1 LNKISNQKLK
11 QIIVFDDDDI
21 SHVAKVMENG
31 KLGVALV
38 CEKDSNV
45 LIGIVTDGDLRRYF
59 MAALNSDVKF
69 QDIYKKNPIVAN
81 KNRTKNNLLDIIS
94 NNKIKHLPVV
104 DDLGIP
110 VELIIIND
118 NSIYNKIEATA
129 VILVGGL
136 GTRLRPL
143 TDDIPKPMLNIGT
156 KPILEMIIEN
166 LRKHNILDVVLS
178 THYKEN
184 AIREYFKTG
193 EKFDMQIKYYYE
205 KTPMGTAGCL
215 KYIENLTENFILLNG
230 DILTNIDH
238 QSMLNYHLEN
248 DADITIASKKYTHT
262 LPFGEIIP
270 NKNDNLVSS
279 ITEKPSTDH
288 IINAG
293 VFIIKKEMSNL
304 IPSGIKFDSTDLINS
319 AIEKGFKVQLYNID
333 GYWIDIGTH
342 QNYHKAVNDSKEGNL
357 DL

>member
-1 LNKISNQKLK
+1 LNKISNEKLK

-21 SHVAKVMENG
+21 SHVAKVMEEG
-31 KLGVALV
+31 EIGVALV
-38 CEKDSNV
+38 CDKNSNV

-59 MAALNSDVKF
+59 ITPMNADVKF
-69 QDIYKKNPIVAN
+69 QDIYKKKPVVAN
-81 KNRTKNNLLDIIS
+81 KNKTKKQFLDIITD
-94 NNKIKHLPVV
+94 NKIKHLPVV
-104 DDLGIP
+104 DDFGIP
-110 VELIIIND
+110 VELIISKD
-118 NSIYNKIEATA
+118 DSIYNKIESTA

-143 TDDIPKPMLNIGT
+143 TDEIPKPMLNIGT

-166 LRKHNILDVVLS
+166 LRKHNISDIVLS

-184 AIREYFKTG
+184 TIREYFKTG
-193 EKFDMQIKYYYE
+193 EQFDMQIKYYYE
-205 KTPMGTAGCL
+205 KNPMGTAGCL

-238 QSMLNYHLEN
+238 RSMLNYHLEN

-262 LPFGEIIP
+262 LPFGEIIT

-279 ITEKPSTDH
+279 IHEKPSTKH

-293 VFIIKKEMSNL
+293 VFIIKKEMTNL
-304 IPSGIKFDSTDLINS
+304 IPYGVKFDSTDLINS
-319 AIEKGFKVQLYNID
+319 VIEKGFKVQTYDID

-342 QNYHKAVNDSKEGNL
+342 QNYYKAVNDSKEGNL